1 MDHDEWNEEWPMDQ
15 QTFAPHSHWQVAGGD
30 EECLFAGSCVPAPS
44 FSQHHCGQGCVGDA
58 FAPEP
63 TMPEFGQPGL
73 TEHTFGQG
81 SVGAAAWVPHSTIPC
96 EGNPCPSP
104 ISPHVHFVQQALP
117 QSNFPGIVDQG
128 FVGAPFVQQPTMPE
142 FVLAPSLTEYGV
154 QQGCVGN
161 AAFVP
166 QPTMPEFGPAHVSTE
181 HMFGQGCMGDAAC
194 VPQHI
199 MQFECSP
206 SYPNPRSP
214 NHGCV
219 GDVLA
224 PEFTMPE
231 FGPAP
236 VVTEHMFGQGCMGDA
251 ACVPQQF
258 ECSPSYPNPR
268 SPNHGCVGDGLAP
281 EFTMPEFGP
290 APVVTEHMFGQGFV
304 GGPCPSPGVPNAQS
318 CQATLPVMCG
328 QGCVDDAAFT
338 MMPGWEPEP
347 TFQHVF
353 GQGCVG
359 DALPPGITMPEFAP
373 ARVEQGYDV
382 HRYLQDTAL
391 MPMEPPSSASVPPG
405 PLPEVVQESQAQTLA
420 TQLAVAKQEK
430 PDPKEVHRTI
440 IRPSTEQ
447 EMPCRPALVRVT
459 GDHVLAALVQGDQPG
474 GNLTVEWDWGRA
486 VSAVGLKTQ
495 KVGQYLSRNKEL
507 HTSELLAAE
516 IAETEIMYK
525 GVGSKASTGSHCMN
539 SSAFML
545 LLCLLC
551 TSRQIAVEAK
561 KNALSIA
568 ISLLQIGVQALSSE
582 QEFSGI
588 CFVQGQGYFQ
598 EPLSV
603 DSQGIVKGLHSLLKK
618 TPRGTLGMGSSNE

>member
-1 MDHDEWNEEWPMDQ
+1 
-15 QTFAPHSHWQVAGGD
+15 
-30 EECLFAGSCVPAPS
+30 
-44 FSQHHCGQGCVGDA
+44 
-58 FAPEP
+58 
-63 TMPEFGQPGL
+63 
-73 TEHTFGQG
+73 
-81 SVGAAAWVPHSTIPC
+81 
-96 EGNPCPSP
+96 
-104 ISPHVHFVQQALP
+104 
-117 QSNFPGIVDQG
+117 
-128 FVGAPFVQQPTMPE
+128 
-142 FVLAPSLTEYGV
+142 
-154 QQGCVGN
+154 
-161 AAFVP
+161 
-166 QPTMPEFGPAHVSTE
+166 
-181 HMFGQGCMGDAAC
+181 
-194 VPQHI
+194 
-199 MQFECSP
+199 
-206 SYPNPRSP
+206 
-214 NHGCV
+214 
-219 GDVLA
+219 
-224 PEFTMPE
+224 
-231 FGPAP
+231 
-236 VVTEHMFGQGCMGDA
+236 
-251 ACVPQQF
+251 
-258 ECSPSYPNPR
+258 
-268 SPNHGCVGDGLAP
+268 
-281 EFTMPEFGP
+281 MPEFGP